1 MNIDLE
7 IRMATEAGRWSDVER
22 LNRSA
27 AEQPRQAGGQWH
39 GLKVGDRV
47 KHETDGSGRVVEV
60 NNDDLTVEHDL
71 FAGQLKRWSA
81 SKVSKLA

>member
-1 MNIDLE
+1 MDRELE
-7 IRMATEAGRWSDVER
+7 IRMATEAGRWSDVAR
-22 LNRSA
+22 LRSV
-27 AEQPRQAGGQWH
+27 AEQPRQTGGQWH

-47 KHETDGSGRVVEV
+47 KHETDGSGRIVEV

-81 SKVSKLA
+81 ARVSKI